1 MIDREDR
8 NFKLAHGVRITADP
22 ETMSK
27 DQLVDEVYDLGNYAS
42 SLQTQIRALRAV
54 LHTAMKKGLNN
65 E

>member
-1 MIDREDR
+1 MIDRENR
-8 NFKLAHGVRITADP
+8 NFKIAHGVRITADP

-54 LHTAMKKGLNN
+54 IHTALKKGLTDD
-65 E
+65 